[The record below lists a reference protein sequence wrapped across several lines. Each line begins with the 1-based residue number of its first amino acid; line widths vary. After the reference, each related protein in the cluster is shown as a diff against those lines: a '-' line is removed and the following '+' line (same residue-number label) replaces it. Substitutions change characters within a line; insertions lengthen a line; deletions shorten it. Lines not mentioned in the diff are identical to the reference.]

1 MQVWSKNN
9 RLSNKKEKKKRRKK
23 EKEDK
28 RKKEKSQVFSLLN
41 VHASLYIETSI
52 VFKWV
57 GVKDVCAT
65 LVLLIHILHHCSVQF
80 ALIPKT
86 ASFPCELW
94 LLLLC
99 PKLRKAA
106 LKKQQQK
113 KHSSLNYSLAKFP
126 HMYSSCLSQFPSH
139 INLWCVCFLSLKH
152 FVNKSSNELK
162 SFSGMF
168 NVQKS
173 H

>member
-1 MQVWSKNN
+1 M
-9 RLSNKKEKKKRRKK
+9 
-23 EKEDK
+23 
-28 RKKEKSQVFSLLN
+28 
-41 VHASLYIETSI
+41 
-52 VFKWV
+52 
-57 GVKDVCAT
+57 KDVCAT

-106 LKKQQQK
+106 LKKQQK
-113 KHSSLNYSLAKFP
+113 KHGSLNYSLAKFP
-126 HMYSSCLSQFPSH
+126 HMYSSCLSQCPSH

-168 NVQKS
+168 NVQSLSYFWIRSLLLCSGQTILPLIHVLKVS
-173 H
+173 V